1 MFLAQVCQ
9 KGGDVMDNEKVYIL
23 SKSKTKKWYED
34 SKKSLKGDKRFYF
47 YENEWVKKIQWED
60 RYDQCG
66 NNLPIF
72 LAFYYDSKGEE
83 YEIIVD
89 GAFFKRSS

>member
-1 MFLAQVCQ
+1 MWYNRV
-9 KGGDVMDNEKVYIL
+9 KGGDIMDNEKVYIL
-23 SKSKTKKWYED
+23 SKSETKMWYEHC
-34 SKKSLKGDKRFYF
+34 KKSVKHDKRFYF
-47 YENEWVKKIQWED
+47 YENEYVKKIQWED
-60 RYDQCG
+60 RYDRCG

-89 GAFFKRSS
+89 DAFFKHPIY